1 MSRRV
6 SLPTADDLF
15 RATQHTR
22 DTRDRGAARE
32 LAGLPSLKP
41 PVAPK
46 ELRKVAP
53 DEPAA
58 EPAAEPAG
66 EPVTQATQPTEPV
79 GETAAEAAAR
89 KSSGRVR
96 HDEKM
101 TIYVT
106 ADELIDIEH
115 ARLSLRRHQ
124 GLAVDRGR
132 LVREA
137 IAIALADLDVNGDD
151 SVLVQRLIGR

>member
-32 LAGLPSLKP
+32 MSGLPSLKP
-41 PVAPK
+41 PAAPQESRRVAP
-46 ELRKVAP
+46 E
-53 DEPAA
+53 EPAA
-58 EPAAEPAG
+58 QPVTEPVAEPA
-66 EPVTQATQPTEPV
+66 
-79 GETAAEAAAR
+79 ETAAEAAAR

-106 ADELIDIEH
+106 ADELLDIEH

-137 IAIALADLDVNGDD
+137 IAIALADLELNGDD

>member
-1 MSRRV
+1 MPRRV

-22 DTRDRGAARE
+22 DTRERGAARE
-32 LAGLPSLKP
+32 MAGLPSLKP
-41 PVAPK
+41 PVAPQ
-46 ELRKVAP
+46 ESRRVAP
-53 DEPAA
+53 EEPAA
-58 EPAAEPAG
+58 ESVPEPVAEPVA
-66 EPVTQATQPTEPV
+66 QPLPETV
-79 GETAAEAAAR
+79 AETAAEAAAR
-89 KSSGRVR
+89 RSSGRVR
-96 HDEKM
+96 HEEKM

-106 ADELIDIEH
+106 ADELLDIEH

>member
-6 SLPTADDLF
+6 SLPAADDLF
-15 RATQHTR
+15 RPTR
-22 DTRDRGAARE
+22 SGDAGSTPVRGMAAV
-32 LAGLPSLKP
+32 P
-41 PVAPK
+41 APQAP
-46 ELRKVAP
+46 AP
-53 DEPAA
+53 DTSES
-58 EPAAEPAG
+58 
-66 EPVTQATQPTEPV
+66 
-79 GETAAEAAAR
+79 AAEAAETAR
-89 KSSGRVR
+89 RRSSGRVR

-101 TIYVT
+101 TVYVT
-106 ADELIDIEH
+106 ADELLDIEH

-137 IAIALADLDVNGDD
+137 LAIVLADLELNGDD

>member
-6 SLPTADDLF
+6 SLPDADDLF
-15 RATQHTR
+15 RGNGHSHGRDQGGTTR
-22 DTRDRGAARE
+22 EMAPPRAE
-32 LAGLPSLKP
+32 
-41 PVAPK
+41 PVA
-46 ELRKVAP
+46 
-53 DEPAA
+53 
-58 EPAAEPAG
+58 
-66 EPVTQATQPTEPV
+66 
-79 GETAAEAAAR
+79 ETAAEKA

-101 TIYVT
+101 TVYVT
-106 ADELIDIEH
+106 ADELLYIEH

-137 IAIALADLDVNGDD
+137 LAIAIADLEANGDD
-151 SVLVQRLIGR
+151 SVLVQRLIAR

>member
-1 MSRRV
+1 VPRRV
-6 SLPTADDLF
+6 SLPAADELF
-15 RATQHTR
+15 RGGHHQN
-22 DTRDRGAARE
+22 GSARE
-32 LAGLPSLKP
+32 MT
-41 PVAPK
+41 V
-46 ELRKVAP
+46 VP
-53 DEPAA
+53 DH
-58 EPAAEPAG
+58 
-66 EPVTQATQPTEPV
+66 EPVP
-79 GETAAEAAAR
+79 GETAAQAAAR

-101 TIYVT
+101 TVYVT
-106 ADELIDIEH
+106 ADELLDIEH

-137 IAIALADLDVNGDD
+137 LAIVLADLELNGDD